1 MSVKMKIFVVPMGI
15 VSTCWVTTTVSV
27 NVATITI
34 LKVEDVN
41 VG

>member
-1 MSVKMKIFVVPMGI
+1 MKIFVVPMGN
-15 VSTCWVTTTVSV
+15 VSTCWETTTVSV

-34 LKVEDVN
+34 LTLEDVK